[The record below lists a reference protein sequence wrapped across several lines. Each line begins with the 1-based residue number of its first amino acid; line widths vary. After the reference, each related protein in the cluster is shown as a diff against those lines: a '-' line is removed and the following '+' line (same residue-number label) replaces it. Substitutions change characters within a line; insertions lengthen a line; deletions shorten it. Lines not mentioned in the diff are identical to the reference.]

1 MSTSR
6 RHDVRLPLAL
16 ATQLEAFAQKH
27 GLGLGSALRM
37 LAVKGLEAENAAPS
51 GNSGANA
58 EQSAMLATLVAS
70 ELAVLMVATIL
81 PEGEQRM
88 RSLEGRAC
96 QAAEARLAM
105 FSEQPNAP
113 EH

>member
-27 GLGLGSALRM
+27 GLGLGSAIRA
-37 LAVKGLEAENAAPS
+37 LAARGLELEKAGPAGDPGGHPGSSAA
-51 GNSGANA
+51 
-58 EQSAMLATLVAS
+58 LAALVAS
-70 ELAVLMVATIL
+70 ELGVLMVATIL

-88 RSLEGRAC
+88 RSLEERAC

-105 FSEQPNAP
+105 FSEQPTAQDQ
-113 EH
+113 